1 MNATYSPEDNK
12 LRLYSLHRLDPELY
26 ARVKAAGFIYAPKQ
40 ELFVAPAWTPARE
53 DLLIELCGEID
64 DEDTSLVDRA
74 EQRAE
79 RFETY
84 SEHRANDADRA
95 HKAVESL
102 TDGIPL
108 GQPILIGHHSEKHA
122 RRDAERIEKGMQK
135 AVKMWEQSKY
145 WESRAKGAIRAAKY
159 KERPAVRARRIK
171 GLEADKRKQERNKA
185 DAERW
190 LKLWNNILT
199 DTNIKKKDG
208 TPTTAL
214 ERARY
219 LANYSHL
226 PMMPSKYGFW
236 YAWDVLKP
244 DNERHQDCPSM
255 TVEQVR
261 EKALKSYP
269 KAIAYAERWISHL
282 SNRLTYEKAM
292 LEDQGASDLLKPA
305 ARAEQLPLCNYRAP
319 EGLDIPN
326 IYNRGE
332 LIHYPQVEMTRAEY
346 ARINKDYKGTR
357 DLESSHRVRTAMIKH
372 TLVTIFLTDSKQHQ
386 KPEPIEAKPIERPTR
401 PAPTYTPPPEPTEKE
416 KEIEA
421 MKEALKAGIKIV
433 VAPQLFPTPPEIAR
447 KMVDLAGLMAG
458 RRILEPSAGTGNL
471 IRAIVNNATGF
482 ECCDVVAVENNYQ
495 LSQGLETMR
504 SKFVGAYEHNFKI
517 ICADFLSCNGDLGK
531 FDKVIMNP
539 PFENAIDIKHINHA
553 FDMLKPGGRLV
564 ALCANGPRQQEAFKN
579 RADHWEVLE
588 PGSFK
593 EQGTNVNVALLVMDR
608 AEEAEPVTLTKPT
621 QETLF

>member
-1 MNATYSPEDNK
+1 MMNATYSPEDNK

-95 HKAVESL
+95 NKSVEAI
-102 TDGIPL
+102 TEHIPL
-108 GQPILIGHHSEKHA
+108 GQPILVGHHSERRA

-185 DAERW
+185 EAEKCLEAWNREPLTMEW
-190 LKLWNNILT
+190 ALKV
-199 DTNIKKKDG
+199 
-208 TPTTAL
+208 
-214 ERARY
+214 
-219 LANYSHL
+219 ANYLDQAYICFPLSEYPREENTYEG
-226 PMMPSKYGFW
+226 PMSVWSALDEKIITP
-236 YAWDVLKP
+236 
-244 DNERHQDCPSM
+244 
-255 TVEQVR
+255 EQA
-261 EKALKSYP
+261 KARRVPGLLYVISR
-269 KAIAYAERWISHL
+269 AERWINHL
-282 SNRLTYEKAM
+282 NNRLTYEKAM
-292 LEDQGASDLLKPA
+292 LDEQGASDLLKPA
-305 ARAEQLPLCNYRAP
+305 PRPTQLPLCNYRAP

-332 LIHYPQVEMTRAEY
+332 LMHYPQIEMTKAEY
-346 ARINKDYKGTR
+346 AKINNDYKGTR
-357 DLESSHRVRTAMIKH
+357 DVENSHRVRTAMRNH
-372 TLVTIFLTDSKQHQ
+372 TLVCIFLTDSKVHT
-386 KPEPIEAKPIERPTR
+386 KPEPIERKPAEQPVKSA
-401 PAPTYTPPPEPTEKE
+401 PAYTPPPEPTEKE
-416 KEIEA
+416 KAIEA
-421 MKEALKAGIKIV
+421 MKETLKEGIKVV
-433 VAPQLFPTPPEIAR
+433 VAPQLFPTPSEIAER
-447 KMVDLAGLMAG
+447 MVELAGDMTSN
-458 RRILEPSAGTGNL
+458 RILEPSAGTGNIL
-471 IRAIVNNATGF
+471 KAVGRSRVDCKA
-482 ECCDVVAVENNYQ
+482 VAVEINSNLANQLKNYFHINV
-495 LSQGLETMR
+495 E
-504 SKFVGAYEHNFKI
+504 VVN
-517 ICADFLSCNGDLGK
+517 ADFLSCNGDLGK

-539 PFENAIDIKHINHA
+539 PFENAADIKHINHA
-553 FDMLKPGGRLV
+553 LTMLKPGGRLV
-564 ALCANGPRQQEAFKN
+564 ALCANGPRQQEAFKD

-593 EQGTNVNVALLVMDR
+593 EQGTNVNVALLVMDK
-608 AEEAEPVTLTKPT
+608 AEEIKPVTLTKPT